1 MAQLCRKLGVS
12 RSGYY
17 SWLRRPRSKR
27 AIENEALVEHIKAIH
42 TENRELYGSPRVHAS
57 LKERGQHYN
66 IKRVARLMRE
76 NGIASKVT
84 RRFKP
89 RKQNYLTYTHVPN
102 LLLERGIP
110 TQKNQIWV
118 GDVTYI
124 RVNGSWTYLAVVM
137 DLCTRK
143 ILGWAY
149 GSHRKFDLV
158 KEALSM
164 AVSTSPP
171 SKDTIFHSDQ
181 GIEYTVSTYQQL
193 VKSYG
198 ITPSMSRKG
207 HCWDNA
213 WTESFF
219 HTLKTEMIYFQKFS
233 NLPEATAYIM
243 DYVTFFNHKRIHSSL
258 NYSTPNQYHL
268 EAA

>member
-1 MAQLCRKLGVS
+1 MCRKLGVS

-17 SWLRRPRSKR
+17 SWLSRSKSKR
-27 AIENEALVEHIKAIH
+27 TIENEALTELIRAIH
-42 TENRELYGSPRVHAS
+42 KEHRELYGSPRIHAV
-57 LKERGQHYN
+57 LKERGYQYN
-66 IKRVARLMRE
+66 IKRVERLMRVH
-76 NGIASKVT
+76 GIVSKVT
-84 RRFKP
+84 KRFKP
-89 RKQNYLTYTHVPN
+89 RKQNYLFYTQVPN
-102 LLLERGIP
+102 VLLKRGMP
-110 TQKNQIWV
+110 TKKNETWV

-124 RVNGSWTYLAVVM
+124 RANGKWSYLAVVM
-137 DLCTRK
+137 DLYTRK

-149 GSHRKFDLV
+149 GPSRKFDLV

-164 AVSTSPP
+164 AVRISSPG
-171 SKDTIFHSDQ
+171 KDTIFHSDQ

-219 HTLKTEMIYFQKFS
+219 HTLKTEMVYFQKFAS
-233 NLPEATAYIM
+233 IVEATAFIM
-243 DYVTFFNHKRIHSSL
+243 DYITFYNHKRIHSSL
-258 NYSTPNQYHL
+258 NYTTPVEYHL
-268 EAA
+268 RAA